1 MLWGLEVRGLVR
13 KVGCIVLDVIRLG
26 DWTRQGMLER
36 LLNIVEYG
44 IIAYF
49 LDFRAEQRQARVA
62 AGLHLLV
69 VQDLIFILA

>member
-1 MLWGLEVRGLVR
+1 
-13 KVGCIVLDVIRLG
+13 
-26 DWTRQGMLER
+26 MLER

-69 VQDLIFILA
+69 EQDLIFILA